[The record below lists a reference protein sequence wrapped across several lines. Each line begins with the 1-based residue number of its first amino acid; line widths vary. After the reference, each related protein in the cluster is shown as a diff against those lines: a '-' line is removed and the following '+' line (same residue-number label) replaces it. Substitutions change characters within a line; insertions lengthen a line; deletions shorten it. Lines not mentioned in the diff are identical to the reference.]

1 MVTIKDVA
9 RVAGVSPSTVSR
21 VVRGA
26 GKVGK
31 KCRAHVQSVIVEMG
45 YYPNINARALV
56 SQKAEMVGIVT
67 PNFASP
73 FFGSI
78 SSGVAAAAKAAN
90 YKVMMSNSSGEVDA
104 EIEAINS
111 LREHG
116 CSNIILHSK
125 LSSEET
131 LEKLAL
137 NIDGLVIINRQVDS
151 LAERCVWLDNVAG
164 GRMSAEYL
172 LKKGHTKFAVI
183 ACDRDNQ
190 DAEDRLFGI
199 QKAISR
205 AGLSIPTE
213 NIVIVRPSL
222 ANGYK
227 AAEALVKS
235 GVEFTALI
243 AYNDVMAIGA
253 SNALQDLGYRI
264 PQDVSIIGFDDSL
277 LAQICRPNLTTM
289 LYPVHDMA
297 FHATEL
303 SIQLTTQKE
312 AVGNRTHLFMP
323 TLVERDSVLDMV
335 KV

>member
-9 RVAGVSPSTVSR
+9 KVAGVSPSTVSR

-31 KCRAHVQSVIVEMG
+31 KCRARVQTIIVEMG
-45 YYPNINARALV
+45 YVPNINARALV
-56 SQKAEMVGIVT
+56 SKRAEMVGIVT

-78 SSGVAAAAKAAN
+78 ASGVAEAAKAAN
-90 YKVMMSNSSGEVDA
+90 YKVMMSNSSGEMET

-131 LEKLAL
+131 LENLAN
-137 NIDGLVIINRQVDS
+137 NIEGLVIINRQVDAV
-151 LAERCVWLDNVAG
+151 AERCVWLDNVAG
-164 GRMSAEYL
+164 GRISAEHL

-190 DAEDRLFGI
+190 DAEDRLIGI
-199 QKAISR
+199 QKAIAR
-205 AGLSIPTE
+205 AGLSIPDE
-213 NIVIVRPSL
+213 NILLVHPSL

-227 AAEALVKS
+227 AAQQLVEA
-235 GVEFTALI
+235 GIEFTALI

-253 SNALQDLGYRI
+253 SNALQDLGYKI
-264 PQDVSIIGFDDSL
+264 PEDISVIGFDDSI

-297 FHATEL
+297 MYATKL
-303 SIQLTTQKE
+303 SIQLTTHKD
-312 AVGNRTHLFMP
+312 AVVNKTHLFMP
-323 TLVERDSVLDMV
+323 SLVERDSVADIS
-335 KV
+335 KK